1 MPKDALRPFSISSF
15 LYSNLAMVDLI
26 VLAVCLTMTE
36 AKHINPTVAE
46 CVVALQRLIEVV
58 LSDHG
63 ETLH

>member
-1 MPKDALRPFSISSF
+1 LEIEIDISEVDEKV
-15 LYSNLAMVDLI
+15 VDLI

-46 CVVALQRLIEVV
+46 CVVAFQRLIEVV
-58 LSDHG
+58 IFDHG